1 MTENKG
7 AALLR
12 WLQYRAG
19 QDRANLRLFVL
30 GAAAFFTGIGIILLA
45 QKYLL
50 PSLMQEI
57 ISLTGLIIAAVG
69 ALCAALGYIALSIL
83 RIIRLTRKND

>member
-7 AALLR
+7 TALLR
-12 WLQYRAG
+12 WLQHRAE

-30 GAAAFFTGIGIILLA
+30 GAAVFFAGLGIMLMA

-50 PSLMQEI
+50 PSLVQEI
-57 ISLTGLIIAAVG
+57 ISRAGLILAAVG